1 MATLTDTQHNE
12 INSQYQSDLSK
23 LRETLAGV
31 IKSDIKAAVVAT
43 DQWVSDNKVSF
54 NNALPTA
61 AKDNLTADQKSRIL
75 TYVVARRFQEG
86 E

>member
-23 LRETLAGV
+23 IRETLANV
-31 IKSDIKAAVVAT
+31 TKSDIKAAVVAA
-43 DQWVSDNKVSF
+43 DQWVSDNKGSF
-54 NNALPTA
+54 NNALPPA

-75 TYVVARRFQEG
+75 TYVVAKRFQEG